1 MDLENCI
8 KYLLSDAIDL
18 ACFFFVFQ
26 LSEGFQI
33 FHMALKTGSDFF
45 FPVHMIFQ
53 MKRRKQ

>member
-18 ACFFFVFQ
+18 ACFFFVFH

-45 FPVHMIFQ
+45 FQYICF
-53 MKRRKQ
+53 R